1 MAAIFKSKTV
11 VSGNDIVRLYFYNKK
26 NTREREGVQGV
37 SETSNPVMVGDGGT
51 DEKAGGGDGS
61 GRVEDVTIF
70 IRSDKNGQDQE

>member
-11 VSGNDIVRLYFYNKK
+11 VSGNDIVRLYFITK